1 MAVEILPRVNVA
13 ANTGDWV
20 RLSTTRTGEIP
31 VALYNYTSYNLVY
44 NATTL
49 AEAQAEASANRIY
62 LQNANVTVYLSLDLT
77 LTWVRSSTGS
87 TGELFILRQD

>member
-1 MAVEILPRVNVA
+1 MAVEILPRINVA
-13 ANTGDWV
+13 ASTGDWV
-20 RLSTTRTGEIP
+20 RLSTTRTGVIP
-31 VALYNYTSYNLVY
+31 VALYNYTAFNLVY

-49 AEAQAEASANRIY
+49 AEAQAEATANRMY
-62 LQNANVTVYLSLDLT
+62 LQNANVTIYVSLDLS

>member
-1 MAVEILPRVNVA
+1 MAVEMLPRINVA

-20 RLSTTRTGEIP
+20 RLSTTRTGVIP

-49 AEAQAEASANRIY
+49 AEAQAEATANRLY
-62 LQNANVTVYLSLDLT
+62 LQNANVTIYVSIDLS

>member
-1 MAVEILPRVNVA
+1 MAVEILPRVNA
-13 ANTGDWV
+13 AASTGDWT

-49 AEAQAEASANRIY
+49 AEAQAEATANRIY
-62 LQNANVTVYLSLDLT
+62 LQAANVTIYLSLDLS

-87 TGELFILRQD
+87 TGELYILRQD